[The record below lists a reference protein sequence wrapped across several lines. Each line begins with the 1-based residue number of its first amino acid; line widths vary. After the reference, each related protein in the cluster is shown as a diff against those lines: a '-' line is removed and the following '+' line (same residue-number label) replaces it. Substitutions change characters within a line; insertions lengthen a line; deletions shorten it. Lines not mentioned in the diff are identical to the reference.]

1 MLFYSVYDVIFLS
14 LFAHAPYRAINTD
27 LTLTSRSL
35 QKVRYVG
42 AKRNDL
48 CNEPHI
54 ALSNFKT
61 TIKRPI
67 MSHTV
72 F

>member
-14 LFAHAPYRAINTD
+14 LFAHAQYRAINTD

-35 QKVRYVG
+35 QEVRYVG
-42 AKRNDL
+42 AKRNKL
-48 CNEPHI
+48 CNGLRI
-54 ALSNFKT
+54 ALSNFTT
-61 TIKRPI
+61 TIKRAI